1 MKTNKILLDD
11 VEKIYFSIPCTSVVS
26 CEHCKNKLLCDLTA
40 YLLKIIKEIIL
51 RGGKMK
57 INLNDILVNSYDRN
71 MKQLIV
77 IYDDNG
83 DFYTFTESNIL
94 ERVKQMKVERFDIV
108 SEKLIVI
115 KVVGVINE

>member
-1 MKTNKILLDD
+1 
-11 VEKIYFSIPCTSVVS
+11 
-26 CEHCKNKLLCDLTA
+26 
-40 YLLKIIKEIIL
+40 
-51 RGGKMK
+51 MK
-57 INLNDILVNSYDRN
+57 INLNDILINSYDRN

-94 ERVKQMKVERFDIV
+94 ERVKQMQVERFDVV
-108 SEKLIVI
+108 SEKLVVI

>member
-1 MKTNKILLDD
+1 
-11 VEKIYFSIPCTSVVS
+11 
-26 CEHCKNKLLCDLTA
+26 
-40 YLLKIIKEIIL
+40 
-51 RGGKMK
+51 MK

-83 DFYTFTESNIL
+83 DFYTFTESNIV
-94 ERVKQMKVERFDIV
+94 ERVKYMKVERFDIV

>member
-1 MKTNKILLDD
+1 
-11 VEKIYFSIPCTSVVS
+11 
-26 CEHCKNKLLCDLTA
+26 
-40 YLLKIIKEIIL
+40 
-51 RGGKMK
+51 MK

-77 IYDDNG
+77 IYDDKG

-108 SEKLIVI
+108 SEKLVVI

>member
-1 MKTNKILLDD
+1 
-11 VEKIYFSIPCTSVVS
+11 
-26 CEHCKNKLLCDLTA
+26 
-40 YLLKIIKEIIL
+40 
-51 RGGKMK
+51 MK
-57 INLNDILVNSYDRN
+57 INLNDILVNSYERN

-83 DFYTFTESNIL
+83 DFYTFTQSNIL

>member
-1 MKTNKILLDD
+1 
-11 VEKIYFSIPCTSVVS
+11 
-26 CEHCKNKLLCDLTA
+26 
-40 YLLKIIKEIIL
+40 
-51 RGGKMK
+51 MK

-71 MKQLIV
+71 KKQLIV

-108 SEKLIVI
+108 SEKLVVI
-115 KVVGVINE
+115 KVIGEIK

>member
-1 MKTNKILLDD
+1 
-11 VEKIYFSIPCTSVVS
+11 
-26 CEHCKNKLLCDLTA
+26 
-40 YLLKIIKEIIL
+40 
-51 RGGKMK
+51 MK
-57 INLNDILVNSYDRN
+57 INLNDILINSYDRN

-94 ERVKQMKVERFDIV
+94 ERVKYMKVERFDIV
-108 SEKLIVI
+108 SEKLVVI

>member
-1 MKTNKILLDD
+1 
-11 VEKIYFSIPCTSVVS
+11 
-26 CEHCKNKLLCDLTA
+26 
-40 YLLKIIKEIIL
+40 
-51 RGGKMK
+51 MK

-71 MKQLIV
+71 IKQLIA

-83 DFYTFTESNIL
+83 DLYTFTEGNIL
-94 ERVKQMKVERFDIV
+94 ERVKYMKVERFDIV

>member
-1 MKTNKILLDD
+1 
-11 VEKIYFSIPCTSVVS
+11 
-26 CEHCKNKLLCDLTA
+26 
-40 YLLKIIKEIIL
+40 
-51 RGGKMK
+51 MK

-71 MKQLIV
+71 MKQLIL

-83 DFYTFTESNIL
+83 DFYSFTKSNIL
-94 ERVKQMKVERFDIV
+94 ERVKQMKVERFVIV

>member
-1 MKTNKILLDD
+1 
-11 VEKIYFSIPCTSVVS
+11 
-26 CEHCKNKLLCDLTA
+26 
-40 YLLKIIKEIIL
+40 
-51 RGGKMK
+51 MK

-71 MKQLIV
+71 IKQLIV

-108 SEKLIVI
+108 SEKLVVI
-115 KVVGVINE
+115 KVLGEIK

>member
-1 MKTNKILLDD
+1 
-11 VEKIYFSIPCTSVVS
+11 
-26 CEHCKNKLLCDLTA
+26 
-40 YLLKIIKEIIL
+40 
-51 RGGKMK
+51 MK

-83 DFYTFTESNIL
+83 DFYTFTQSNIP
-94 ERVKQMKVERFDIV
+94 ERVKQMKVERFGIV
-108 SEKLIVI
+108 SEKFIVI

>member
-1 MKTNKILLDD
+1 
-11 VEKIYFSIPCTSVVS
+11 
-26 CEHCKNKLLCDLTA
+26 
-40 YLLKIIKEIIL
+40 
-51 RGGKMK
+51 MK

-71 MKQLIV
+71 MEQLIV

>member
-1 MKTNKILLDD
+1 
-11 VEKIYFSIPCTSVVS
+11 
-26 CEHCKNKLLCDLTA
+26 
-40 YLLKIIKEIIL
+40 
-51 RGGKMK
+51 MK

>member
-1 MKTNKILLDD
+1 
-11 VEKIYFSIPCTSVVS
+11 
-26 CEHCKNKLLCDLTA
+26 
-40 YLLKIIKEIIL
+40 
-51 RGGKMK
+51 MK

-83 DFYTFTESNIL
+83 DFYTFTQSNIL

-115 KVVGVINE
+115 KVIGVINE

>member
-1 MKTNKILLDD
+1 
-11 VEKIYFSIPCTSVVS
+11 
-26 CEHCKNKLLCDLTA
+26 
-40 YLLKIIKEIIL
+40 
-51 RGGKMK
+51 MK
-57 INLNDILVNSYDRN
+57 INLNDILINSYDRN

-115 KVVGVINE
+115 KVEGEINEGR

>member
-1 MKTNKILLDD
+1 
-11 VEKIYFSIPCTSVVS
+11 
-26 CEHCKNKLLCDLTA
+26 
-40 YLLKIIKEIIL
+40 
-51 RGGKMK
+51 MK

-108 SEKLIVI
+108 SEKLIAI

>member
-1 MKTNKILLDD
+1 
-11 VEKIYFSIPCTSVVS
+11 
-26 CEHCKNKLLCDLTA
+26 
-40 YLLKIIKEIIL
+40 
-51 RGGKMK
+51 MK

-71 MKQLIV
+71 IKQLIV

-94 ERVKQMKVERFDIV
+94 ERVKYMKVERFDIV
-108 SEKLIVI
+108 SEKLVVI

>member
-1 MKTNKILLDD
+1 
-11 VEKIYFSIPCTSVVS
+11 
-26 CEHCKNKLLCDLTA
+26 
-40 YLLKIIKEIIL
+40 
-51 RGGKMK
+51 MK

-71 MKQLIV
+71 KKQLIV

-94 ERVKQMKVERFDIV
+94 ERVKFMKVERFDIV

-115 KVVGVINE
+115 KVEGIINE

>member
-1 MKTNKILLDD
+1 MIESLLN
-11 VEKIYFSIPCTSVVS
+11 SM
-26 CEHCKNKLLCDLTA
+26 
-40 YLLKIIKEIIL
+40 IKL
-51 RGGKMK
+51 RGVIME

-94 ERVKQMKVERFDIV
+94 ERVKYMNVERFDIV
-108 SEKLIVI
+108 SEKLVVI
-115 KVVGVINE
+115 KVIGVINE

>member
-1 MKTNKILLDD
+1 
-11 VEKIYFSIPCTSVVS
+11 
-26 CEHCKNKLLCDLTA
+26 
-40 YLLKIIKEIIL
+40 
-51 RGGKMK
+51 MK
-57 INLNDILVNSYDRN
+57 INLNDILINSYDRN
-71 MKQLIV
+71 IKQLIV

-83 DFYTFTESNIL
+83 DFYTFTESNIF

>member
-1 MKTNKILLDD
+1 
-11 VEKIYFSIPCTSVVS
+11 
-26 CEHCKNKLLCDLTA
+26 
-40 YLLKIIKEIIL
+40 
-51 RGGKMK
+51 
-57 INLNDILVNSYDRN
+57 

-94 ERVKQMKVERFDIV
+94 ERVKYMKVERFDIV

-115 KVVGVINE
+115 KVEGVINE

>member
-1 MKTNKILLDD
+1 
-11 VEKIYFSIPCTSVVS
+11 
-26 CEHCKNKLLCDLTA
+26 
-40 YLLKIIKEIIL
+40 
-51 RGGKMK
+51 MK
-57 INLNDILVNSYDRN
+57 INLNDILINSYDRN

-83 DFYTFTESNIL
+83 DFYTFTQSNIL
-94 ERVKQMKVERFDIV
+94 ERVKYMKVERFDIV

>member
-1 MKTNKILLDD
+1 
-11 VEKIYFSIPCTSVVS
+11 
-26 CEHCKNKLLCDLTA
+26 
-40 YLLKIIKEIIL
+40 
-51 RGGKMK
+51 MK

-83 DFYTFTESNIL
+83 DFYTFTQSNIL
-94 ERVKQMKVERFDIV
+94 DRVKFMKVERFDIV

-115 KVVGVINE
+115 KVRGVINE

>member
-1 MKTNKILLDD
+1 
-11 VEKIYFSIPCTSVVS
+11 
-26 CEHCKNKLLCDLTA
+26 
-40 YLLKIIKEIIL
+40 
-51 RGGKMK
+51 MK
-57 INLNDILVNSYDRN
+57 INLNDILINSYERN
-71 MKQLIV
+71 MKELIV

>member
-1 MKTNKILLDD
+1 
-11 VEKIYFSIPCTSVVS
+11 
-26 CEHCKNKLLCDLTA
+26 
-40 YLLKIIKEIIL
+40 
-51 RGGKMK
+51 MK

-115 KVVGVINE
+115 KVGGKINEGR